1 MPWKQISVMEQR
13 REFIEFAI
21 VGGTSVRELC
31 SRFGISRDT
40 GHRLLRR
47 YAAEGDAGLRDRSR
61 RPHGSPSRTNAAM
74 EAAILGVRADHP
86 AWGGRKI
93 ARRLRDLGWPEVPCA
108 STVTEVLRRYGC
120 LADEREAARHRGF
133 VRFERAEP
141 NALWQMDFK
150 GHFATEQS
158 RCHPLTVL
166 DDHSRYALGL
176 RACGDET
183 DRTVREQLVG
193 LFRRYGLPDAMLAD
207 NGAPWGSAGH
217 DVPYTGLGVWLLR
230 LGVDLLHGR
239 PRHPQT
245 QGKDERFHRTLNVE
259 LLQGRRFRDL
269 TDCQRQ
275 FDAWRGVY
283 NRERPHEAL
292 GLATPAS
299 RYSPS
304 PRHFPETLPEPE
316 YHQSDIV
323 RRVNKDGYFAFKARK
338 LKISQAFR
346 GLDIALRPT
355 VQDGVWNVAFAGT
368 IVAQFDL
375 RDDRTN
381 LQTVRHVSE
390 HLSDM
395 SPV

>member
-1 MPWKQISVMEQR
+1 MPWKQQSVMDQR
-13 REFIEFAI
+13 REFVELAKAS
-21 VGGTSVRELC
+21 GLSVRELC
-31 SRFGISRDT
+31 VRFGISRDT

-47 YAAEGDAGLRDRSR
+47 HAEAGEAGLEDRSR
-61 RPHGSPSRTNAAM
+61 RPHCSPRRTNADM
-74 EAAILGVRADHP
+74 EAAILAVRGDHP

-93 ARRLRDLGWPEVPCA
+93 ARRLRDLGWTDVPVA
-108 STVTEVLRRYGC
+108 STVTEVLRRHGC
-120 LADEREAARHRGF
+120 LAEREAAHHRAF
-133 VRFERAEP
+133 VRFARGEP

-150 GHFATEQS
+150 GHFATAGS

-176 RACGDET
+176 RACGNET
-183 DRTVREQLVG
+183 DRTVRQHLTD

-207 NGAPWGSAGH
+207 NGSPWGSAGH
-217 DVPYTGLGVWLLR
+217 DAPHTALGVWLLR

-269 TDCQRQ
+269 AHCQKE

-292 GLATPAS
+292 DLATPAS
-299 RYSPS
+299 RYRCSA
-304 PRHFPETLPEPE
+304 RRFPETLPEPE
-316 YHQSDIV
+316 YHPDDAV
-323 RRVNKDGYFAFKARK
+323 RRVNADGYFAFKGRK

-355 VQDGVWNVAFAGT
+355 LLDGLWNVFFAST
-368 IVAQFDL
+368 VVAQVDL
-375 RDDRTN
+375 RDNRTH
-381 LQTVRHVSE
+381 LETVRHVPE